1 VPPNLRRPCS
11 YMMMTGLCMV
21 PCCRGLP
28 IRRAACS
35 FSNITKRRYE
45 CSYRSLMR
53 IVYVPAPPRRAV
65 RSPAEAIPWV
75 PRRGAPCHG
84 MR

>member
-1 VPPNLRRPCS
+1 MMAAYASSTAPTTCRFVAPHVASEELRKIDMRARFVF
-11 YMMMTGLCMV
+11 LCV
-21 PCCRGLP
+21 FVSVL
-28 IRRAACS
+28 
-35 FSNITKRRYE
+35 
-45 CSYRSLMR
+45 
-53 IVYVPAPPRRAV
+53 APPRTPV